1 MATFTVTTSS
11 DVVDANDGELSLRE
25 ALTLANANPDSDLI
39 MVPIANAKSFE
50 IRLIQGALEITSD
63 VTIQGEANGRISISG
78 DANNDGDANAGDSR
92 IFNISGNGTDAV
104 LSGLTLTEGFSSGFG
119 GAVYTGSGVAS
130 LTVINSTIEDSM
142 AGVSGGGIGINSA
155 ATALTITDSTIRDNT
170 ATNDGGGI
178 RAGGLLTISGSTIS
192 GNSADDGG
200 GIYLG
205 FQSGVVNNTI
215 TNSTID
221 GNAATGAGGGLSI
234 FSSTVTLTNSTI
246 TDNDAGTDGTGSGGG
261 IRFNASPN
269 YGLTLN
275 NSVLALNSAEFGVD
289 LDTGSGEI
297 VDANNSFFEVDISG
311 TGILDTDNS
320 NIFSGNLGLGALQYN
335 GGTVRTRAISDES
348 DLINA
353 GDNALTGMVATDA
366 NGNPRVTAGT
376 VDIGASELQ
385 LVVTTLDDVVSDTDN
400 VLSLREALSI
410 ANEDVGADT
419 ITFGVGGTIR
429 LGAGLGD
436 LDITSDVTID
446 GGGTITIN
454 GDVDSSGTANAG
466 DSRIFTIGGTDTDA
480 VLTDLTLTNGY
491 TASNGGAIYTTDAA
505 SLTIN
510 NSTLENNTAFS
521 QGGAIITTSSVTT
534 LTINDSTIRDN
545 IANGMGLTNGGGRC
559 HLQRRYS
566 EHLWFDGIR

>member
-215 TNSTID
+215 TNSTYSRPLSHSRTARSPTMTRARMER
-221 GNAATGAGGGLSI
+221 GRAA
-234 FSSTVTLTNSTI
+234 
-246 TDNDAGTDGTGSGGG
+246 GSG
-261 IRFNASPN
+261 S
-269 YGLTLN
+269 
-275 NSVLALNSAEFGVD
+275 
-289 LDTGSGEI
+289 
-297 VDANNSFFEVDISG
+297 
-311 TGILDTDNS
+311 
-320 NIFSGNLGLGALQYN
+320 
-335 GGTVRTRAISDES
+335 
-348 DLINA
+348 
-353 GDNALTGMVATDA
+353 M
-366 NGNPRVTAGT
+366 RVPTM
-376 VDIGASELQ
+376 D
-385 LVVTTLDDVVSDTDN
+385 
-400 VLSLREALSI
+400 
-410 ANEDVGADT
+410 
-419 ITFGVGGTIR
+419 
-429 LGAGLGD
+429 
-436 LDITSDVTID
+436 
-446 GGGTITIN
+446 
-454 GDVDSSGTANAG
+454 
-466 DSRIFTIGGTDTDA
+466 
-480 VLTDLTLTNGY
+480 
-491 TASNGGAIYTTDAA
+491 
-505 SLTIN
+505 
-510 NSTLENNTAFS
+510 
-521 QGGAIITTSSVTT
+521 
-534 LTINDSTIRDN
+534 
-545 IANGMGLTNGGGRC
+545 
-559 HLQRRYS
+559 
-566 EHLWFDGIR
+566 